1 MSNVRLFNFEGLNE
15 NFSFLVLKIHQQ
27 LEDTLI
33 ALQHVDGFIPER
45 MNNREDYINNL
56 KIIIERK
63 SYKRMFK
70 ARSEEDRIIRIMGSL
85 NTVTSNMEE
94 IGDYLM
100 NIVTQTRYFQD
111 RKFLGQYNY
120 QAYFHEIV
128 VALDLINESILQ
140 GKIKDALQI
149 CQAEIKIDNLFKN
162 DFAALLITMKETQ
175 KIGDAITTLNILRY
189 LERIGDSLL
198 NIGEAIISAYAGTRL
213 KLFEYMAIKDSLR
226 RDTGEFLFQGMDV
239 ETKSGCRI
247 EKIVT
252 NGDARENQEVIF
264 KEGNLAK
271 IQQEKDKIEQWQSVR
286 SGLTPK
292 VFGFEYL
299 NNKAFILLEYIGGF
313 NFQEIVLSQNQTLL
327 DKAFGR
333 LKQVTLDVWEK
344 TRQPQPVHADF
355 MGQLKKRLPDVY
367 EVHPKL
373 ITPSLAINT
382 LKHPSLPDR
391 IAMAAQIEQ
400 TLAAPF
406 SVFIHG
412 DFNTDNIIYNEKE
425 DRIVFIDP
433 HRSAYTDYVQ
443 DVSVFL
449 VSNYRIPILDA
460 QIRESLH
467 GIIHDFYTS
476 ARQFAETNGDSTFDA
491 RLALGVSRSFISST
505 RFILKEDFAKAM
517 YLRGVYLLDKFLDH
531 NGRPWADFR
540 LPEDVFI
547 Y

>member
-1 MSNVRLFNFEGLNE
+1 MSNVRLFDFEGLNE

-111 RKFLGQYNY
+111 STFLGQYNY

-128 VALDLINESILQ
+128 VALDLVNESLLQ

-149 CQAEIKIDNLFKN
+149 CHAEIKIDNLFKN
-162 DFAALLITMKETQ
+162 DFAALLVTMKETQ
-175 KIGDAITTLNILRY
+175 KIGDAITTYNILRY

-264 KEGNLAK
+264 KEGNLNK
-271 IQQEKDKIEQWQSVR
+271 IQQEKDKIEQWQSIR

-313 NFQEIVLSQNQTLL
+313 NFQEIVLRQDPVALA
-327 DKAFGR
+327 KAFDR
-333 LKQVTLDVWEK
+333 LMQITLEVWEK
-344 TRQPQPVHADF
+344 TKQPQPVHADF

-373 ITPSLAINT
+373 IAPSRAIST
-382 LKHPSLPDR
+382 LKRPSLPDR
-391 IAMAAQIEQ
+391 IDRAAEIEQ

-412 DFNTDNIIYNEKE
+412 DFNTDNIIYNEQD

-433 HRSAYTDYVQ
+433 HRSGHTDYIQ

-460 QIRESLH
+460 KIRESLV
-467 GIIHDFYTS
+467 GVICDFYAF
-476 ARQFAETNGDSTFDA
+476 ARKFAEANGDITFDA

-531 NGRPWADFR
+531 DGRPWTDFR
-540 LPEDVFI
+540 LPEDVFL